1 MKIKIIL
8 FLVLLT
14 STIQAQY
21 NNALGVQWAMT
32 GYGLGFKTYIEPN
45 KFLEFEVLGKYE
57 ELNKGA
63 YLTAY
68 YGLHNSIRNP
78 KLKMPNLSW
87 FLNFGLHGG
96 YYTDWGKSLDTN
108 TMLGVSTKL
117 GLETV
122 VREQAAIGAYVRPHY
137 SFVHT
142 GHRNEFDYF
151 DFGIYLRFVLN

>member
-1 MKIKIIL
+1 MKTKLFFLATIIS
-8 FLVLLT
+8 FQ
-14 STIQAQY
+14 IYAQY

-96 YYTDWGKSLDTN
+96 YYTDWGRFFETN
-108 TMLGVSTKL
+108 SMLGVSSKI

-122 VREQAAIGAYVRPHY
+122 VREQAAIGAYARPHF
-137 SFVHT
+137 SFVHSGT
-142 GHRNEFDYF
+142 RNEFDYF